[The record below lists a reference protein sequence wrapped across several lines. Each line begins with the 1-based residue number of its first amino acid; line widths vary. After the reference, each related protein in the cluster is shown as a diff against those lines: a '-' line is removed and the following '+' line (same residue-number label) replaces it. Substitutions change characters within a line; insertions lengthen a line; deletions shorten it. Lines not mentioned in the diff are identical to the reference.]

1 MKVRLELGLNLRKG
15 AKVRRGCVAIGK
27 VECDGCH
34 RLIKY
39 GERYL
44 LTNGEGGEKQRLCVD
59 CCLSHGYVS
68 YRTEK
73 GKQIITFF
81 PQD

>member
-1 MKVRLELGLNLRKG
+1 M
-15 AKVRRGCVAIGK
+15 RRGCIATEK

-44 LTNGEGGEKQRLCVD
+44 SINGEGDEKQRLCID
-59 CCLSHGYVS
+59 CCLSRGYIS

-73 GKQIITFF
+73 GKQIITFL
-81 PQD
+81 PKE

>member
-1 MKVRLELGLNLRKG
+1 MH
-15 AKVRRGCVAIGK
+15 RGCIATGK

-39 GERYL
+39 GQRYL
-44 LTNGEGGEKQRLCVD
+44 LINGEGDEKQRLCVD
-59 CCLSHGYVS
+59 CCQNHGYIS

-73 GKQIITFF
+73 GKQIITFL
-81 PQD
+81 PNE

>member
-1 MKVRLELGLNLRKG
+1 M
-15 AKVRRGCVAIGK
+15 RRGCIAIEK

-34 RLIKY
+34 RPIKH

-44 LTNGEGGEKQRLCVD
+44 LIDGVGDERQRLCTD
-59 CCLSHGYVS
+59 CCDSHGYVS

-73 GKQIITFF
+73 GKQIITFL
-81 PQD
+81 PKD

>member
-1 MKVRLELGLNLRKG
+1 MH
-15 AKVRRGCVAIGK
+15 RGCIAVGK

-34 RLIKY
+34 HPIKY

-44 LTNGEGGEKQRLCVD
+44 AINGERDEKQRFCID
-59 CCLSHGYVS
+59 CCLSRGYIS

-73 GKQIITFF
+73 GTQIITFLSKE
-81 PQD
+81 

>member
-1 MKVRLELGLNLRKG
+1 M
-15 AKVRRGCVAIGK
+15 RRGCIVVGK

-34 RLIKY
+34 RTFKY

-44 LTNGEGGEKQRLCVD
+44 LIEEKGDREQRLCID
-59 CCLSHGYVS
+59 CCDSRGYVF

-73 GKQIITFF
+73 GRRIATFMSKG
-81 PQD
+81 